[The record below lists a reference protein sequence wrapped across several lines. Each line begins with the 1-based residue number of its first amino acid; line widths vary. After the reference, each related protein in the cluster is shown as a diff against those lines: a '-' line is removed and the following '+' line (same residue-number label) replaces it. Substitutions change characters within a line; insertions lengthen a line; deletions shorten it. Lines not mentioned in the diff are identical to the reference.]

1 MTCAIHCSFNREN
14 VVWNVDKITLSL
26 FIQEGFSRVL
36 DLWLDM
42 VNFSIRQLFDV
53 KCSVVDMGG
62 GGYRIDRGQRPNS

>member
-1 MTCAIHCSFNREN
+1 M
-14 VVWNVDKITLSL
+14 TLSL
-26 FIQEGFSRVL
+26 FIQRIFHVL

-62 GGYRIDRGQRPNS
+62 GVG